1 MNYLLGNDWKEFF
14 DVTICHAMKPTWFVE
29 NRPFRLLNQS
39 TGVWNWDTNHVIQK
53 GDVVVQ
59 GSWNELSRAF
69 GWGKGNKKVLY
80 FGDSL
85 YRYFMMSIP

>member
-14 DVTICHAMKPTWFVE
+14 DVTICHAMKPTWFVVYIYFSNREREQE

-59 GSWNELSRAF
+59 GSWNERMDL
-69 GWGKGNKKVLY
+69 WKW
-80 FGDSL
+80 
-85 YRYFMMSIP
+85 